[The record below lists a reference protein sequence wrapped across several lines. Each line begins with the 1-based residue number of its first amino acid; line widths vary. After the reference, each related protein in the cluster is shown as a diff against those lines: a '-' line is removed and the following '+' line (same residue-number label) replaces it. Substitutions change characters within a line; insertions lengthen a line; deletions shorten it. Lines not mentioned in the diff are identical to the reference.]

1 MCFVSLQGHD
11 TTSAG
16 ISWALY
22 LLGLHPDVQVY
33 NDIAIFTGTKNT
45 KRFNSRRHLGGQAW
59 STDWILLLNICIFKK
74 VLIFCL
80 KVDDN
85 PYLICSL

>member
-16 ISWALY
+16 ISWAVY

-33 NDIAIFTGTKNT
+33 NDVNARFTGTKTQNVL
-45 KRFNSRRHLGGQAW
+45 FPGGQAW
-59 STDWILLLNICIFKK
+59 STD
-74 VLIFCL
+74 
-80 KVDDN
+80 
-85 PYLICSL
+85 

>member
-22 LLGLHPDVQVY
+22 LLGLHADVQVY
-33 NDIAIFTGTKNT
+33 TDIIFGFTGTKTQNVIIDIQEV
-45 KRFNSRRHLGGQAW
+45 RRGPQTAY
-59 STDWILLLNICIFKK
+59 
-74 VLIFCL
+74 FC
-80 KVDDN
+80 
-85 PYLICSL
+85 